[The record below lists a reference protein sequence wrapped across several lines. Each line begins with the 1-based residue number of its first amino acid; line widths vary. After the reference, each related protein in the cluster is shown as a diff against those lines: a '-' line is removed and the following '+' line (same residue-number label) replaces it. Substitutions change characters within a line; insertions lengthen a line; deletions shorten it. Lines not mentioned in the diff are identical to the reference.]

1 MRETALA
8 GNYSV
13 FPAMRL
19 LDFLNLRLHSWKMPL
34 RWVLVIPFVIQTVGA
49 IGLVGYLSY
58 LSGQQLVEKLADQ
71 LMDEVSD
78 RVHDRLEAY
87 LQDSQRA
94 VALNRLAAEQGAL
107 NLNDAAQLR
116 DRLWQQINLSSSLG
130 SMIFSSEQGE
140 QLGYGRLQ
148 NQEIRD
154 QAEML
159 TGKSLPIGTPFFT
172 EISKVQLGTQK
183 YYQVDWQGNPKR
195 LVYSLS
201 IDHRTTTWYR
211 HAKSVGAQGW
221 SPVVIH
227 RVLPMLGL
235 YALAPVYDK
244 AGNLQGVFSSD
255 VFLSEISAFLSELNF
270 SASGQT
276 FIIERSGDLIA
287 SSTRETPYLLSA
299 QGKPTRLSVLQSQNP
314 RTRSIGQQLAQQL
327 GSFETVQAATQLNLT
342 VGSQRQFAQ
351 IAPYRDGYGL
361 DWLMVTV
368 IPESDFISELELNNV
383 RTVFLCW
390 LALFAVAGIGAL
402 AARRITAPILRL
414 STASQA
420 LARGEWQQPLSDQT
434 SIAELKA
441 LTQAFNQ
448 TAEQLQRSFERTKI
462 ALYESEDKFVK
473 IFRTSPDAIGITS
486 LANDSYLEVN
496 DHFLSVTGYAREE
509 VIGHTALE
517 LGLIAQPEIMA
528 EIHQRLQ
535 VDRAIHN
542 FEIEL
547 STKSGEIKTGLMS
560 SELIDLEGRPCLLSV
575 YKDYSDRKRAETI
588 LQQREQE
595 FRALVENA
603 PDVIA
608 RFDRSFRYLYI
619 NPEIEKETGIPV
631 SAFIGKTSQELFL
644 PELIVE
650 QWHQKI
656 QQVFDTGKEQTLE
669 YALPTL
675 QRPSYWLARIVP
687 EFDADGSVPTVLFI
701 SRDITDLK
709 QIETALRESEERFRR
724 AFDDA
729 AIGMALIAPGGRFLS
744 VNHSLCDMV
753 GYSEAELLSCC
764 FQDITHPD
772 DLNADLDAAH
782 QVLTGE
788 QRIYQ
793 VEKRYIH
800 KLGSVVWVLICV
812 SLVRDAT
819 GQPLYFV
826 SQIQDISER
835 HQIDRLKDEFI
846 SVVSHELRTPLT
858 AIRGSLGVLEA
869 GIFND
874 RPERA
879 RKMLRIALNNS
890 DRLVRLVNDILDLER
905 LESGKTQ
912 LVMETCNLADLMQ
925 QSVDTVQSIAHQAL
939 ITLDF
944 TPLALE
950 VLVAPD
956 AIVQTLTNL
965 LGNAIKFSVA
975 GGTVWLKAEL
985 VAAPVVTGKKQGR
998 SPQPQHAS
1006 PASPPLPMS
1015 LPHVLLS
1022 VQDQGRG
1029 IPANKL
1035 ETIFGRFQQ
1044 VDASDSRQNGGTGLG
1059 LAICKSIV
1067 QQHGGQIWVESQLN
1081 QGSTFYFTLPMLP
1094 NK

>member
-1 MRETALA
+1 MQ
-8 GNYSV
+8 
-13 FPAMRL
+13 L
-19 LDFLNLRLHSWKMPL
+19 LDPSNLRLRSWKMPL

-58 LSGQQLVEKLADQ
+58 LSGRQLVEKLADQ
-71 LMDEVSD
+71 LMDEVND
-78 RVHDRLEAY
+78 RVHDRLETY
-87 LQDSQRA
+87 LQASQQA
-94 VALNRLAAEQGAL
+94 VALNRLAVEQGTL
-107 NLNDAAQLR
+107 NLNDSVQLR
-116 DRLWQQINLSSSLG
+116 NHLWQQLNLSPSLG
-130 SMIFSSEQGE
+130 STMFFSEQGE

-148 NQEIRD
+148 NQEIRA
-154 QAEML
+154 QAETL

-172 EISKVQLGTQK
+172 EISRVQPGIQN
-183 YYQVDWQGNPKR
+183 YYQVDWQGIPQR
-195 LVYSLS
+195 LVYSLN
-201 IDHRTTTWYR
+201 IDNRTTAWYR
-211 HAKSVGAQGW
+211 HVKNLGKQSW
-221 SPVVIH
+221 SPVLVY

-244 AGNLQGVFSSD
+244 AGNFQGVFSSD
-255 VFLSEISAFLSELNF
+255 VFLSEISVFLSELNF

-276 FIIERSGDLIA
+276 FIIERSGDLVA
-287 SSTRETPYLLSA
+287 SSTRETPYVLSA
-299 QGKPTRLSVLQSQNP
+299 KGTPTRLSVLQSQN
-314 RTRSIGQQLAQQL
+314 TQIRSIAQQLAQQL
-327 GSFETVQAATQLNLT
+327 GGFNTVQAATQLYLK
-342 VGSQRQFAQ
+342 VDSQRQFVQ
-351 IAPYRDGYGL
+351 IAPYRDGYGV
-361 DWLMVTV
+361 DWLVVTV
-368 IPESDFISELELNNV
+368 IPESDFSSEIELNNA

-414 STASQA
+414 SKASQA

-441 LTQAFNQ
+441 LTQAFNL

-462 ALYESEDKFVK
+462 ALYESEDKFAK

-496 DHFLSVTGYAREE
+496 DHFLTVTGYAREE

-517 LGLIAQPEIMA
+517 LGLITQPEVMT

-547 STKSGEIKTGLMS
+547 ATKSGEIKTGLMS

-588 LQQREQE
+588 LRQREQE

-619 NPEIEKETGIPV
+619 NPGIEKETGIPV
-631 SAFIGKTSQELFL
+631 AAFIGKTSQELFL
-644 PELIVE
+644 PESIVE

-669 YALPTL
+669 YTLLTL
-675 QRPSYWLARIVP
+675 QRPSSWLARIVP
-687 EFDADGSVPTVLFI
+687 EFDADGSVQTVLFI
-701 SRDITDLK
+701 SRDITELK

-729 AIGMALIAPGGRFLS
+729 AIGMALIAPNGRFLS

-753 GYSEAELLSCC
+753 GYSEAELLSLS

-772 DLNADLDAAH
+772 DLNADLAAASR
-782 QVLTGE
+782 VLAGE

-800 KLGSVVWVLICV
+800 KLGQIVWVLICV
-812 SLVRDAT
+812 SLVRDPN
-819 GQPLYFV
+819 GEPLYSV

-835 HQIDRLKDEFI
+835 HQIDRIKDEFI

-869 GIFND
+869 GVFKD

-879 RKMLRIALNNS
+879 RKMLLIALNNS

-912 LVMETCNLADLMQ
+912 LVMEKCNLADLMQ
-925 QSVDTVQSIAHQAL
+925 QAVDTVQSIAQKAS
-939 ITLDF
+939 ITLDL
-944 TPLALE
+944 TPLAIEILA
-950 VLVAPD
+950 APD
-956 AIVQTLTNL
+956 AIVQILTNL

-975 GGTVWLKAEL
+975 GGTVWLRAEL
-985 VAAPVVTGKKQGR
+985 VEASVAADKKQGR
-998 SPQPQHAS
+998 IFWRQHAPTVS
-1006 PASPPLPMS
+1006 LSLPVSPPLLASPTLPMP
-1015 LPHVLLS
+1015 LPYVLLS

-1029 IPANKL
+1029 IPADKL

-1044 VDASDSRQNGGTGLG
+1044 VDASDSRQKGGTGLG

-1081 QGSTFYFTLPMLP
+1081 QGSTFYFTLPTSP
-1094 NK
+1094 TQ